1 MKKIMLIADS
11 EHLKISKNCRI
22 LIEIESVSASKDES
36 MIEKDEKNTEQ
47 ITKNLMNSTVD
58 LILITHDVSLENLID
73 ELTNDSKD
81 RDDEKFEEFE
91 D

>member
-1 MKKIMLIADS
+1 
-11 EHLKISKNCRI
+11 
-22 LIEIESVSASKDES
+22 
-36 MIEKDEKNTEQ
+36 
-47 ITKNLMNSTVD
+47 MNSTVD
-58 LILITHDVSLENLID
+58 LILITHDASLENLID